1 MALRRWGRAGGE
13 ARAAKLSAAERRR
26 IAALASQARWR
37 AGREAR
43 VRRLLAAAAKLEAL
57 VARDRAAR
65 KAKSQNRRRR

>member
-1 MALRRWGRAGGE
+1 MREWGRAGGE

-43 VRRLLAAAAKLEAL
+43 VRRLLTAAAKLQAL
-57 VARDRAAR
+57 VARDR
-65 KAKSQNRRRR
+65 KPKSQNRRKR